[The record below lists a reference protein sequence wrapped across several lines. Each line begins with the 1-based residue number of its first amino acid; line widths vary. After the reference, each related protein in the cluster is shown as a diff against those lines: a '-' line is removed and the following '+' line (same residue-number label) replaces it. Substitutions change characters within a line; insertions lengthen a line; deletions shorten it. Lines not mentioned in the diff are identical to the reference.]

1 MSFFC
6 VRCTQYTQVNIQR
19 QTLQIASHSFQ
30 TPHQASAR
38 PQILSR
44 NPKIEAQSHCSWNS
58 VCWPPKVT
66 PFAPFDWMITNNAL
80 HPAGGEA
87 GANKQRKAF
96 SLPAWGEAN
105 CARRQPG
112 KTPSSFFVSF
122 FCVRCA
128 QYTQVNIQRQTL
140 QMAKTHHF
148 QLQE

>member
-1 MSFFC
+1 MLSQFSPRKSHRTAFKP
-6 VRCTQYTQVNIQR
+6 RIRQALDPKYYRKIQ
-19 QTLQIASHSFQ
+19 F
-30 TPHQASAR
+30 
-38 PQILSR
+38 
-44 NPKIEAQSHCSWNS
+44 EAQSHCSWNS

-87 GANKQRKAF
+87 GANKQQKAF
-96 SLPAWGEAN
+96 SLPACGEAN

-128 QYTQVNIQRQTL
+128 QYAQVNFQCQTL